1 MYKFGNK
8 SNSKLIT
15 ADLRLVE
22 IADMVIKIIDHSVLE
37 GHRNEEKQGDMF
49 HKNLSKLEWPNS
61 KHNTMPSKA
70 IDVAP
75 YPIDWNDIARFTQ
88 LVGAYKGVALMLGYE
103 IRCGCDW
110 DGDGDI
116 RDQSFMDY
124 PHIEIVDA

>member
-1 MYKFGNK
+1 MYRFGKK
-8 SNSKLIT
+8 SYSNLIT
-15 ADLRLVE
+15 ADERLIE
-22 IADMVIKIIDHSVLE
+22 ITSYVIRIIDHSILE

-61 KHNTMPSKA
+61 KHNAMPSKA

-75 YPIDWNDIARFTQ
+75 YPIDWNDIPRFTQ

-124 PHIEIVDA
+124 PHIEIIDV